1 MITLKYAVNNNSIA
15 AYINYGYAYV
25 FAVLLVFLPIFWIYF
40 YKKNFEEFHLV
51 TKVNADDDTLR
62 RMKDAKSASFHKTL
76 GSRLHQQEKIEELYE
91 EYYENEEVEER
102 VVSILEGS

>member
-15 AYINYGYAYV
+15 AYINFGYAYA
-25 FAVLLVFLPIFWIYF
+25 FGFLLVFLPIYWIYF

-51 TKVNADDDTLR
+51 TKVNEDDETLR
-62 RMKDAKSASFHKTL
+62 RYKRHEFHKTI

-91 EYYENEEVEER
+91 EYYENEEVDEI
-102 VVSILEGS
+102 VLSILEGS